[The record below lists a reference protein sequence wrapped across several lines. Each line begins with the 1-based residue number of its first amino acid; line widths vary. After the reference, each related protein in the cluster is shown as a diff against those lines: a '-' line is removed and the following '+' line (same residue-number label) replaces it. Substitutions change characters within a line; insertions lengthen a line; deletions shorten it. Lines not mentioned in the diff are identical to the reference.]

1 MDTVNYIVKKMLK
14 YPNNFIIYNMD
25 KNYILDQ
32 VKEWF
37 RIDEDITKLN
47 ATIKELKTKKKGISE
62 VLIQNMKEFDVKQF
76 DTKKG
81 KIQFAEKKVKNSIT
95 KKYLKECLSALIEND
110 DDREKILEYI
120 YDKREVKIVDSIK
133 RK

>member
-1 MDTVNYIVKKMLK
+1 
-14 YPNNFIIYNMD
+14 MD
-25 KNYILDQ
+25 KNHILDL

-47 ATIKELKTKKKGISE
+47 STIKEMKTKKKGISE
-62 VLIQNMKEFDVKQF
+62 VLIQNMKEYDVKQF

-81 KIQFAEKKVKNSIT
+81 KIQFTETKVKNSIT
-95 KKYLKECLSALIEND
+95 KKYLKDCLTALIEND
-110 DDREKILEYI
+110 NDREKIFEYI

>member
-1 MDTVNYIVKKMLK
+1 
-14 YPNNFIIYNMD
+14 MD

-81 KIQFAEKKVKNSIT
+81 KIQFTEKKVKNSIT